1 MREARECAWRR
12 QNQGAARPGIDDTIR
27 ADTYPIQH
35 TLYTL
40 ETRAYHRDS
49 TAVRS
54 AQGRRGVYVRN
65 TPTHSRQP
73 SPLAQAPMRTT
84 TPPAHIPLYHRRF
97 LSAWQRQRGPHWVA
111 GRPQER
117 EERCVGGWAGA
128 PHTPVSRCFSIGSDV
143 LWSDCVLM
151 MCCMMVRCCG
161 FWLAAF
167 WLQ

>member
-40 ETRAYHRDS
+40 ETRAYHRGS
-49 TAVRS
+49 TIARS

-73 SPLAQAPMRTT
+73 
-84 TPPAHIPLYHRRF
+84 PPTRPGTHAHIYNHHISHCIIATFSPPGSAIGGPISRR
-97 LSAWQRQRGPHWVA
+97 

-117 EERCVGGWAGA
+117 EERCVRGGTGA
-128 PHTPVSRCFSIGSDV
+128 PHTPVSRCFSMGSDV
-143 LWSDCVLM
+143 LRSDCVLM

-167 WLQ
+167 WLL